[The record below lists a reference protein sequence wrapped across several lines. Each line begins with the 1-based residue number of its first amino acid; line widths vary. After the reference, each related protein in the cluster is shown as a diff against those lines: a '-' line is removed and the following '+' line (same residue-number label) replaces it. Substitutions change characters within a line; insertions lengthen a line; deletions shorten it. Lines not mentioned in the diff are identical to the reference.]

1 MDKVINRKFFF
12 VQFRFEVLLLF
23 IFLEVVLYDKLPFF
37 QAIISTFEY
46 TFIFLCILLNKRV
59 GIMYLLSFTLLS
71 MGAWSYVIQDTLP
84 YNFWGI
90 RLLGFSVNVL
100 FCIIISF
107 YLLIADKFRIKLNH
121 QGVLN
126 NFFIFFII
134 YSVIVGISYLLLGKN
149 YLDNFLKD
157 FLVYLP
163 FVFYLHLISYL
174 AKEDAKIILRY
185 GILLSITAMLLS
197 YLTDQLFDYGEG
209 HRFVLMN
216 AFSFSIVFPI
226 FFFKDLFTKK
236 QFYFLVCVVLF
247 LLVQGKVFI
256 GSKSII
262 LIIFLLVWLFT
273 SSFKRFKY
281 FLLLSFFSIFL
292 LGPLITW
299 ISTNVDPDLVV
310 SYKFNQIFSVFEILD
325 LDLIAF
331 SNTSMGNIVA
341 EGITIARWISDNF
354 IEFLIGKGFGGG
366 LHDTNG
372 YLATYVGPGA
382 GYSET
387 DMVRDQ
393 FTRLHFPLF
402 EVIVKAGFFGTVA
415 YMRTLVLFFREKN
428 IFSFSCFIILLS
440 VFSNSKEMIL
450 MSMIFNYIAMEFS
463 KRLPMTN
470 NNFSVK

>member
-1 MDKVINRKFFF
+1 MDKVLPTKKDF
-12 VQFRFEVLLLF
+12 VQFRFEILLLF
-23 IFLEVVLYDKLPFF
+23 IFLEVLLYDKLPFI
-37 QAIISTFEY
+37 QGVISILEY
-46 TFIFLCILLNKRV
+46 CFIFFCVLLNKRV

-90 RLLGFSVNVL
+90 RLFGFSTNVL
-100 FCIIISF
+100 FCITVSF
-107 YLLIADKFRIKLNH
+107 YLLIISRFRVKLN
-121 QGVLN
+121 QLSSIN
-126 NFFIFFII
+126 KFYIFFIL
-134 YSVIVGISYLLLGKN
+134 YSLIVGLSYTVFGRN
-149 YLDNFLKD
+149 YFDNFLKD

-163 FVFYLHLISYL
+163 FFFYLYLISYL
-174 AKEDAKIILRY
+174 AVEDAKVVLKY
-185 GILLSITAMLLS
+185 GIILSITAMLLS
-197 YLTDQLFDYGEG
+197 YFTDQLFDYGEG

-226 FFFKDLFTKK
+226 FFFKNLFERK

-247 LLVQGKVFI
+247 LLIQGKVFI

-262 LIIFLLVWLFT
+262 LVIFLIIWTFT
-273 SSFKRFKY
+273 SSVKLFKY
-281 FLLLSFFSIFL
+281 FLILSFFLIFL
-292 LGPLITW
+292 LGPLVTW
-299 ISTNVDPDLVV
+299 VSTNIDPDLVV
-310 SYKFNQIFSVFEILD
+310 SYKFNQIFSVFELLD

-341 EGITIARWISDNF
+341 EAITIAKWVSDNF

-366 LHDTNG
+366 LQDTNG
-372 YLATYVGPGA
+372 YLATYVGAGA

-387 DMVRDQ
+387 DMIRNQ

-402 EVIVKAGFFGTVA
+402 EVIVKAGFLGTVA
-415 YMRTLVLFFREKN
+415 YLRVLILLFMEKN

-450 MSMIFNYIAMEFS
+450 MSMIFNFLAIAFPKGLTS
-463 KRLPMTN
+463 TTN
-470 NNFSVK
+470 RIRIK